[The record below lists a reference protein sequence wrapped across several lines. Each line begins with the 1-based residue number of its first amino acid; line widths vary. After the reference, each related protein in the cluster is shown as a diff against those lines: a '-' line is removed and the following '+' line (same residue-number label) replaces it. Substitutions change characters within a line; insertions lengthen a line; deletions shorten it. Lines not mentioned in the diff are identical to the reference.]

1 MRGHNIAFGDFG
13 LKALEPCWL
22 TSRQIEAGRRAISR
36 YTKREGNL
44 WIRIFPD
51 KPISFRPAETRMG
64 SGKGTTEYW
73 VAVIKPNKIVY
84 EIKGV
89 SKNIAKQALKIA
101 ASKLPIRTKFIIR

>member
-1 MRGHNIAFGDFG
+1 
-13 LKALEPCWL
+13 
-22 TSRQIEAGRRAISR
+22 
-36 YTKREGNL
+36 
-44 WIRIFPD
+44 
-51 KPISFRPAETRMG
+51 MG